1 MFFRNFP
8 TIDYDVTGNKIYQ
21 TVSDILIRVAIKA
34 EAKTR
39 DVLFTK
45 YTIQENE
52 TPESLAYDYYGNAE
66 SHWVILMLN
75 QYFDR
80 YYDWPM
86 SQRNLQEYVIS
97 KYSNPNDIHHYEIS
111 QKSGN
116 TNTKIKVELAD
127 EPSATPVTNFLYES
141 ELNQNRK
148 QIRLLNVSYITGFTM
163 EYKQLMLKNG
173 S

>member
-1 MFFRNFP
+1 MYFENFP
-8 TIDYDVTGNKIYQ
+8 TIAYDATGNKIFQ
-21 TVSDILIRVAIKA
+21 TVSDILTRVVARA
-34 EAKTR
+34 EVKTR

-45 YTIQENE
+45 YQVMENE
-52 TPESLAYDYYGNAE
+52 TPESVAFDYYGRSE
-66 SHWVILMLN
+66 YHWIVLMLN
-75 QYFDR
+75 QYYDR

-86 SQRNLQEYVIS
+86 TQRNLQAYVIS
-97 KYSNPNDIHHYEIS
+97 KYADPNGIHHYEIS

-141 ELNQNRK
+141 TLNENRK
-148 QIRLLNVSYITGFTM
+148 QIKLLNKEYITGFTG
-163 EYKQLMLKNG
+163 ELKELLRNG